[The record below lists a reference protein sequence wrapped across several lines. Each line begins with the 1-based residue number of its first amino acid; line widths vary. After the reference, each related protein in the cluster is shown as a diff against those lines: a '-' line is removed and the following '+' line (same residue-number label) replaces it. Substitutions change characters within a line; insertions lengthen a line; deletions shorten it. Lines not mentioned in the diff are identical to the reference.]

1 MNIFIRAWR
10 SFLYRTRHIRVK
22 IRVCGLGRRT
32 NKKALLVGVPNHSNI
47 GDMAITVAEKVF
59 LKNCRISFASLT
71 TNECEDNISMLKK
84 AVRPDTVICFHGG
97 GNLGNLYEYEERI
110 RRMLLTEFSDNPSVI
125 FPQTVHFTSDG
136 KGEADMKA
144 ASAVYGAH
152 KKLTIALRDDSSIE
166 VAKELFGGAN
176 LIYSPDIVMGMDKD
190 TFGVKKA
197 ERNGALLCFRHDFEK
212 ALSDSDKEAIT
223 SCLAKSGISYGHT
236 DMMAENDH
244 VAQGAQ
250 YSIVSDKMRELSG
263 AKLVI
268 TDRLHGMIF
277 SAITETPCIAFGN
290 FNHKVE
296 QSYKVLKHLDYIKF
310 VNSAEEATELAYKM
324 YGICGHYDR
333 SPITPQ
339 YDGLKNILLEYTRK
353 Q

>member
-10 SFLYRTRHIRVK
+10 SFLYRTRHVRVK
-22 IRVCGLGRRT
+22 IRVCGLCGRT

-47 GDMAITVAEKVF
+47 GDMAITVAEKAF

-110 RRMLLTEFSDNPSVI
+110 RRMLLTEFKENPSVI
-125 FPQTVHFTSDG
+125 FPQTVHFTSDCE
-136 KGEADMKA
+136 GEADMKA
-144 ASAVYGAH
+144 ASSVYGAH
-152 KKLTIALRDDSSIE
+152 KKLTIVLRDDSSIE
-166 VAKELFGGAN
+166 TARELFPNAN

-197 ERNGALLCFRHDFEK
+197 ERNGVLLCFRHDFEK
-212 ALSDSDKEAIT
+212 ALSDADKETVT
-223 SCLAKSGISYGHT
+223 SRLSELGISFGYT
-236 DMMAENDH
+236 DMMAKNDH

-250 YSIVSDKMRELSG
+250 YGLVSDKMRELSG

-310 VNSAEEATELAYKM
+310 VNSAEEAAELVDKM
-324 YGICGHYDR
+324 YGILGHYDR